1 VRLFQIVFLPVNALH
16 APTLAQTIRAY
27 DWWETGAPRARAL
40 AHALRACDWWPL
52 KRQSIHWQEFFWI
65 FVKRYMALSRSRVP
79 FERGSKSVRKTIL
92 TDSRFPGTTE
102 LLSAPQLE
110 LKGVRANLEEQV
122 RIKFPRKKDAR
133 LRRERRDFSLR
144 SEGGHTFF
152 FRRTSIFVPTDI
164 RFSMDIRVYEAP
176 GQENEHAKAARHPPL
191 RLPALSRRRYC
202 AGALSPRPVNE

>member
-1 VRLFQIVFLPVNALH
+1 
-16 APTLAQTIRAY
+16 
-27 DWWETGAPRARAL
+27 
-40 AHALRACDWWPL
+40 
-52 KRQSIHWQEFFWI
+52 
-65 FVKRYMALSRSRVP
+65 MALSQSRVP

-144 SEGGHTFF
+144 SEGGHIFF
-152 FRRTSIFVPTDI
+152 SDGHPFSFRRISDV
-164 RFSMDIRVYEAP
+164 SMDIRVYEAP
-176 GQENEHAKAARHPPL
+176 GQENEHAKAARHPL
-191 RLPALSRRRYC
+191 
-202 AGALSPRPVNE
+202 ALSPRPVNE